1 MNKVI
6 MTTYK
11 KECFLWKSVEVLC
24 EETSF
29 PDSIKMSFRECCEG
43 HGEQC
48 LLCFTCVQEIEL
60 SIYSEYFHKGQIVMT
75 NKKKKS
81 SDFQNLF

>member
-1 MNKVI
+1 

-11 KECFLWKSVEVLC
+11 KECFLWKDVEILC

-29 PDSIKMSFRECCEG
+29 PDSIKMSFRERCEG

-48 LLCFTCVQEIEL
+48 LLCVTCVQEI
-60 SIYSEYFHKGQIVMT
+60 
-75 NKKKKS
+75 
-81 SDFQNLF
+81 